1 MTEQDVVSG
10 GHFED
15 EIAYG
20 GWPLDDHFPGGFYHR
35 GHPNTYYPTPGPYS
49 LPYRVLYSKN
59 VDNLFFA
66 GRNISAT
73 HMAMSSTRVMATCG
87 LFGEAVGKA
96 AAIAVR
102 NELTPH
108 DIYLQKLPLLQEKL
122 LNEDCFLPSV
132 TRAVSEACLNAD
144 LIGADDKIRNGQDR
158 AHRIYGTEEASYT
171 HLAPG
176 SQVTY
181 SFQPTK
187 VTSIH
192 LVFSSDLNRDTL
204 PGQGVEKERPTRAN
218 IRLDSPQLWMP
229 LPLCREFRLLGQLK
243 GETVELM
250 HITDN
255 RKRSYH
261 IPVDKTLDKLTL
273 IPVDSWGNE
282 KISLISFDFA

>member
-1 MTEQDVVSG
+1 MPQ
-10 GHFED
+10 
-15 EIAYG
+15 
-20 GWPLDDHFPGGFYHR
+20 
-35 GHPNTYYPTPGPYS
+35 
-49 LPYRVLYSKN
+49 
-59 VDNLFFA
+59 
-66 GRNISAT
+66 
-73 HMAMSSTRVMATCG
+73 
-87 LFGEAVGKA
+87 
-96 AAIAVR
+96 
-102 NELTPH
+102 
-108 DIYLQKLPLLQEKL
+108 LQEML

-132 TRAVSEACLNAD
+132 TRAVSETCLNAD

-158 AHRIYGTEEASYT
+158 AHRIYGTKEASYT

-261 IPVDKTLDKLTL
+261 LTPDQVFDKLIL
-273 IPVDSWGNE
+273 EPVSSWGGE
-282 KISLISFDFA
+282 TIDLISFDFNA